1 MTTEIKITQNG
12 KIVEMIASESNDI
25 PKLLAYLMK
34 LPEIQRRP
42 LSEFFG
48 NE

>member
-12 KIVEMIASESNDI
+12 RVIVLIASESNDI
-25 PKLLAYLMK
+25 PKLLAYLNK

-42 LSEFFG
+42 VSELFW
-48 NE
+48 E